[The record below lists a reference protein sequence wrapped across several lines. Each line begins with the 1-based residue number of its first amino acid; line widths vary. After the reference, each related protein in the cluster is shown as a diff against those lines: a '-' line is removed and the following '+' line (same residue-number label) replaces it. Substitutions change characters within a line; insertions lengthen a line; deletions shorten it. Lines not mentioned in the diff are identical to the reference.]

1 MEVMGA
7 RSGFQG
13 FLKKVIPLQRPE
25 TCPALASQAS
35 HWAFLRARL
44 EKDLANKSTELGW
57 RGLPPPIRKE
67 AAE

>member
-1 MEVMGA
+1 MGL

-25 TCPALASQAS
+25 TCSALASQAS
-35 HWAFLRARL
+35 HRAFIRARL
-44 EKDLANKSTELGW
+44 EKDLANKSTGLGW
-57 RGLPPPIRKE
+57 SAPPPTIRKE